1 MRITRKTL
9 VTAPA
14 IEPLAL
20 ADVKNF
26 INVSGTDDDTLITS
40 LIKAARQHIETTY
53 NVALISQTWDFTL
66 GRFPQYVETVD
77 PQALIEPVIK
87 PLQSVTSISYYDGA
101 NSLQTLSAAVYEV
114 VKNDYSWPYIRQAYN
129 QFWPETYD
137 RTDAVTVRVVAGYGA
152 TAADVPEPIKIAL
165 QMFVKYLYDN
175 REDMPIK
182 PYVRAVDLLVKNY
195 LGHDL

>member
-1 MRITRKTL
+1 MRVTRKTL

-14 IEPLAL
+14 IEPLVL
-20 ADVKNF
+20 TDVKNF